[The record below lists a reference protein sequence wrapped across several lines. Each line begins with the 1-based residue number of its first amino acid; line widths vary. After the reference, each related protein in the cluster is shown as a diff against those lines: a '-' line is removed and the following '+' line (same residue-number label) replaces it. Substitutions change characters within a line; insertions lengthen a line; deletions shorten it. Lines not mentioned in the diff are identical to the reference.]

1 MNLRL
6 VALERA
12 KPLAE
17 RMPGNDLTRRSLLAL
32 VAGAGAASVADPV
45 SAVAGLFE
53 PAAEGLR
60 LFAIDLGAVE
70 AGVQVVRAPGR
81 FDLVGVQWEGPGQP
95 GIELRTLLGDGR
107 WGRWAQAA
115 ATGHR
120 PSGREAAA
128 VAQVGESGQVGEP
141 VWVGASQTLQLRVGQ
156 PLARLVLH
164 LVDADGPGP
173 LRRVAARE
181 AAALPLAEPVLNAGP
196 GQPPI
201 IARRAWAG
209 DGSPPK
215 VAPEYGVVK
224 LGFVHHTENPNGYS
238 AADVPAMLR
247 AIYVFHREVRGWND
261 IGYNFV
267 VDLFGRIFEARAGGI
282 DEPVIGA
289 QAGGYNEV
297 STGVAVLGDFQ
308 EVPISAAARQALQ
321 RLLAWKLS
329 LHGVP
334 IEGHVVVQVDPAGAI
349 YSRFPA
355 NAKVTLPRVAGH
367 RDADATDCPGN
378 VLYAELP
385 RIRRAS
391 AALAG
396 NPLKASMQL
405 GPASSP
411 GTSTTPEGVEEA
423 ALGGRLA
430 MLDGSPISGAPIEV
444 QARSVSRLGEVVQER
459 TLATALTDQEGNWSL
474 PVAVSHPAVLHPR
487 YQGHGSKKR
496 KLPEPVSALRALCP
510 GGSGLAATISAPL
523 EVQGSLTIGA

>member
-1 MNLRL
+1 
-6 VALERA
+6 
-12 KPLAE
+12 
-17 RMPGNDLTRRSLLAL
+17 MPGNDLTRRSLLAL
-32 VAGAGAASVADPV
+32 VAGAGAASVTDPA

-53 PAAEGLR
+53 PAAVGPR
-60 LFAIDLGAVE
+60 LFAVDLGTVD
-70 AGVQVVRAPGR
+70 AGVQVVRAPRR
-81 FDLVGVQWEGPGQP
+81 FDLVGAQWEGPGQP
-95 GIELRTLLGDGR
+95 RIELRTLLGDGR

-120 PSGREAAA
+120 PSGREGAAA
-128 VAQVGESGQVGEP
+128 LAQVGEP

-156 PLARLVLH
+156 RLARLVLH

-173 LRRVAARE
+173 LGAVAARE

-209 DGSPPK
+209 GGSPPR
-215 VAPEYGVVK
+215 VAPEYGLVK

-282 DEPVIGA
+282 DEPVVGA

-334 IEGHVVVQVDPAGAI
+334 IEGHVVVQVDPAGAV

-391 AALAG
+391 AELAG
-396 NPLKASMQL
+396 NPVKASMQL
-405 GPASSP
+405 GPATSP
-411 GTSTTPEGVEEA
+411 GTSTAPEGIEEA
-423 ALGGRLA
+423 SLVGRLA

-444 QARSVSRLGEVVQER
+444 QARSVSHLGEVVKER
-459 TLATALTDQEGNWSL
+459 TLATAVTDQEGNWSL
-474 PVAVSHPAVLHPR
+474 PVAVSHPEMLHPQ
-487 YQGHGSKKR
+487 YQGHGRKKHR
-496 KLPEPVSALRALCP
+496 LPEPVSALRALCP
-510 GGSGLAATISAPL
+510 GGSGLPSTISPPL